1 MALIANRVEHVCP
14 YCNEEEF
21 SAPNEIL
28 LMGHIHRV
36 HSLDPNFSIQR
47 SKDGCA
53 QTFRKSRSQARN
65 IANCTDRKL
74 TQWSGPPSV

>member
-1 MALIANRVEHVCP
+1 MALIANRVEHVCF

-28 LMGHIHRV
+28 LMGHMHKV
-36 HSLDPNFSIQR
+36 HLLDPNFSIQC

-53 QTFRKSRSQARN
+53 QTFKNFGTYQNYLLSHQKKKRN
-65 IANCTDRKL
+65 KKKYL
-74 TQWSGPPSV
+74 FL